1 MVASYI
7 TWRAD
12 QVLYGSYTLDIYSD
26 DIGLCIFAQ
35 DRALGGEARAKE
47 YGRLFLRIRA
57 L

>member
-47 YGRLFLRIRA
+47 YGRLF
-57 L
+57 